1 MSGLGASRVETML
14 KAGGAKMV
22 AALRGGMKRFHL
34 GGAAIKAAHVA
45 DERPRQER
53 RHIDVL
59 KLVVDPAD
67 GAMNVHKEWLHATRG
82 ARYRS
87 FQSSKLLPE

>member
-1 MSGLGASRVETML
+1 MSGLGASRVEPML
-14 KAGGAKMV
+14 KAGRAKMV

-67 GAMNVHKEWLHATRG
+67 GAMNVHKERLHAGRG
-82 ARYRS
+82 AGYRS
-87 FQSSKLLPE
+87 FQSSELLPE